1 MFLLLVKN
9 QERRIL
15 TGTICK
21 TSLSGELVIVV
32 EAARLS
38 ATENAL
44 VDTKDDAGLDCI
56 FLNMSIIF
64 GP

>member
-1 MFLLLVKN
+1 M
-9 QERRIL
+9 L
-15 TGTICK
+15 TGSICK

-56 FLNMSIIF
+56 FLNMSITF